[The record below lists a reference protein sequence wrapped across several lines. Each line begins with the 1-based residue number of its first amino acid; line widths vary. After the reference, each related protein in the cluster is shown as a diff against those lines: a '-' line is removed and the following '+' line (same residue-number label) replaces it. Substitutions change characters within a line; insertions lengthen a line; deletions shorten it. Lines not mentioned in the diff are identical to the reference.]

1 MIYLGMYDG
10 YQLYAL
16 YDNLLITWPENDI
29 PWDIIRDLVSHASCL
44 TSDDRCLAHHLP
56 ECRHIRW
63 EHKAPY
69 NQRIWVELLFW
80 GTMVNQPEE
89 VLV

>member
-1 MIYLGMYDG
+1 MIYFGRCDG
-10 YQLYAL
+10 HQLYAL
-16 YDNLLITWPENDI
+16 YDNLLITWPEDDI
-29 PWDIIRDLVSHASCL
+29 PWDTIRAFVSRASCL

-69 NQRIWVELLFW
+69 NQRDWVMLLFRR
-80 GTMVNQPEE
+80 TRVNQPEE
-89 VLV
+89 VAA